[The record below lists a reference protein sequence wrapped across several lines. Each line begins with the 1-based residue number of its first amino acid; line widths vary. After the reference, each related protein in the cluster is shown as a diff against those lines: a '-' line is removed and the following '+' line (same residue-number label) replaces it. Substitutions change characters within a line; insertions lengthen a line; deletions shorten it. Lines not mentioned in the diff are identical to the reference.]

1 MINGTVLEAG
11 TLAALPG
18 IRHGFFTREG
28 GVSSGIYESLNVG
41 LGSDDDQTSV
51 HENRRRIA
59 DHLGARFDAAPLPDV
74 ATNYQVHS
82 ATARIIDRPDPPGER
97 PKADALVTATPG
109 LAIGALTADC
119 TPVLFADAD
128 ARVIGAAHAGWRGA
142 VSGILDAT
150 VSAMESLGAT
160 RKAIRVAIGP
170 TISQAAY
177 EVGPEFEAQFLAQ
190 SSENKRFF
198 RVPRVASVSISICR
212 LTATPGWTNS
222 VLLKSKTLA
231 CAPTPTNCFSL
242 AIGAKHIE
250 VRPITV
256 AKSPPS
262 CWLSHEIHNFTSD
275 D

>member
-11 TLAALPG
+11 TLAALPA

-41 LGSDDDQTSV
+41 LGSDDDQTAV

-59 DHLGARFDAAPLPDV
+59 NHLGARVNAPPLPDV

-177 EVGPEFEAQFLAQ
+177 EVGPEFEAHFLAQ

-198 RVPRVASVSISICR
+198 RVPIGRERVHFDLPAYCHARLDQLGLAEIEDLGLCTYANESLFFSYRRKTHRGETDYGRQISAI
-212 LTATPGWTNS
+212 
-222 VLLKSKTLA
+222 VLA
-231 CAPTPTNCFSL
+231 YP
-242 AIGAKHIE
+242 
-250 VRPITV
+250 
-256 AKSPPS
+256 
-262 CWLSHEIHNFTSD
+262 
-275 D
+275 